1 MTKTCDV
8 WIAAADHERIM
19 AHLFPGDHDEH
30 GAILHAGIVETDRG
44 LRLLVR
50 DVVVAAAG
58 ADYAGGQYGY
68 RALNPT
74 FIHRNIIACRN
85 ERLAYLAVHNH
96 ACDDWVDFSSID
108 FESHERGYPALRDI
122 GKGIPVGALV
132 YGRHAVEADIWLQDG
147 TRAVLGEYRIIGQ
160 SIARRY
166 SAPRPAE
173 PSSESYDRQVRMF
186 GAAGQAILARARIA
200 IVGLGGVGSLVAEY
214 AAHLGIG
221 EFVLV
226 DPDRIEST
234 NLSRV
239 VGASGADVA
248 ASRLKTEIAARLIRS
263 SNPQAKIDEYPFDVL
278 DAATAAQLRDC
289 DYVFLCADSMR
300 ARLLVNAVAHQYFVP
315 MVQLGAKI
323 TAADDGSLTDAMSAV
338 RTVRPGEGC
347 LWCNGFIPSGTL
359 ALEAKSDEERKAQAY
374 GTGEPDPSV
383 ITMNAVAAAQGI
395 NDFLFDYLELR
406 DKNEEWRFE
415 HSHFL
420 SRRTTRAVPR
430 REPEC
435 PECVGRYGLGD
446 AKALPGIV
454 LQQQKPKCESEPPIE
469 AERLLIRLWRKV
481 TGR

>member
-1 MTKTCDV
+1 MIRLEHSGPPLDAALIDLDGTLLDTAADL
-8 WIAAADHERIM
+8 AAAINRM
-19 AHLFPGDHDEH
+19 LAALGRAP
-30 GAILHAGIVETDRG
+30 
-44 LRLLVR
+44 R
-50 DVVVAAAG
+50 D
-58 ADYAGGQYGY
+58 D
-68 RALNPT
+68 ALIT
-74 FIHRNIIACRN
+74 R
-85 ERLAYLAVHNH
+85 Y
-96 ACDDWVDFSSID
+96 
-108 FESHERGYPALRDI
+108 I

-173 PSSESYDRQVRMF
+173 PNSESYDRQVRMF

-454 LQQQKPKCESEPPIE
+454 LQHQKPQCESEPIH
-469 AERLLIRLWRKV
+469 AERAKCIGANRPARGARISDVIFIQSTVYRLWTASASSSEASTASVGCHSAKSAIQPSAPR
-481 TGR
+481 T